1 MDTQDKTVLQSY
13 KLTTIR
19 TGIGIYGQRL
29 LLRIVEAVQN
39 EIDGLS
45 FKNGRDIR
53 KVDVRTETNL
63 FGEKEISMSLR
74 SIMGNTNN
82 ITDELKAQIK
92 ALAKADFEYE
102 DENEWRY
109 SPFFSSARIA
119 KGSMSL
125 TVCMQPLV
133 WEALMDYSKGFRK
146 FSLDKAMSFKSA
158 YSLRFYQLFSL
169 QTEPITY
176 SLDELKKMFGVE
188 EKYKD
193 NKKFIERTIDV
204 AKEELDNCSPYTF
217 TYEPISTPTGKAG
230 RPSITAIRFKPKYQ
244 LKFDTEEAEY
254 QNLVAKHPG
263 AMAVLSTARE
273 KRLMNTFGITHKGIR
288 NNHKIFEAA
297 VKYLD
302 FDPLI
307 DKIARRV
314 SNKRPSNPAGYLVRA
329 LKDELIGEGIEI

>member
-1 MDTQDKTVLQSY
+1 MDTQDKTLIQSY
-13 KLTTIR
+13 KFTTVR
-19 TGIGIYGQRL
+19 NSIGVYGQRL

-39 EIDGLS
+39 EMEGLS

-53 KVDVRTETNL
+53 KVDVKTETNL
-63 FGEKEISMSLR
+63 FGEREFTMPLDA
-74 SIMGNTNN
+74 IMKSENLTQSVK
-82 ITDELKAQIK
+82 DEIK
-92 ALAKADFEYE
+92 ALAFTPFEYDDGE
-102 DENEWRY
+102 SWKA
-109 SPFFSSARIA
+109 STFFAEVEIQRGRRILRA
-119 KGSMSL
+119 VMRP
-125 TVCMQPLV
+125 MV

-273 KRLMNTFGITHKGIR
+273 KRLMQTFGITHKGIR